1 VKEQIMTELFT
12 VREVAK
18 ILKCNPQTV
27 RRYIREGLLKAVTL
41 KGEYRI
47 KEEHLNAFLED
58 GSKKK

>member
-1 VKEQIMTELFT
+1 MTELFT

-47 KEEHLNAFLED
+47 RQEDLNAFLESK
-58 GSKKK
+58 SKKR